1 MSLLGWDVCV
11 DKFYISLFVLLFM
24 NTMKINDFQ
33 VFIFKRYVGKMNKRG
48 QFYLVA
54 AMLIVLIM
62 SGFAGVSSY
71 ALVNSEPETIVEIS
85 GDLSRE
91 SYSIIEYGLYNG
103 KDVDELLTE
112 FTGDQIGEFF
122 LEKTQDANIIFV
134 YGDKK
139 DLKALQY
146 ESGSQGDI
154 SIGDSSWVSHTN
166 LIAKI
171 KNLGDVSHK
180 NSVEV
185 ELLERNYNFDV
196 RDNEIFYFVIVK
208 ERGDEIF
215 VRTNEKKSDK
225 DKLKDRKGGG

>member
-1 MSLLGWDVCV
+1 
-11 DKFYISLFVLLFM
+11 
-24 NTMKINDFQ
+24 
-33 VFIFKRYVGKMNKRG
+33 MNKRG

-85 GDLSRE
+85 EDLSRE

-103 KDVDELLTE
+103 RDVDELLTE

-139 DLKALQY
+139 NLKALQY
-146 ESGSQGDI
+146 KQEIQGVI
-154 SIGDSSWVSHTN
+154 RVGRSSWVDYTN
-166 LIAKI
+166 IAKI
-171 KNLGDVSHK
+171 KNLGDVSDK
-180 NSVEV
+180 DSVEV
-185 ELLERNYNFDV
+185 ELLGRNYNFDV
-196 RDNEIFYFVIVK
+196 QDNEIFYFVIVK

-215 VRTNEKKSDK
+215 VKTNEKKSDK
-225 DKLKDRKGGG
+225 DKLKDRKGKGNKGGLSNRGGRGNQGNQGGQGNS

>member
-1 MSLLGWDVCV
+1 M
-11 DKFYISLFVLLFM
+11 
-24 NTMKINDFQ
+24 
-33 VFIFKRYVGKMNKRG
+33 
-48 QFYLVA
+48 VA

-85 GDLSRE
+85 EDLSRE

-103 KDVDELLTE
+103 RDVDELLTE

-139 DLKALQY
+139 NLKALQY
-146 ESGSQGDI
+146 KQEIQGVI
-154 SIGDSSWVSHTN
+154 RVGRSSWVDYTN
-166 LIAKI
+166 IAKI
-171 KNLGDVSHK
+171 KNLGDVSDK
-180 NSVEV
+180 DSVEV
-185 ELLERNYNFDV
+185 ELLGRNYNFDV
-196 RDNEIFYFVIVK
+196 QDNEIFYFVIVK

-215 VRTNEKKSDK
+215 VKTNEKKSDK
-225 DKLKDRKGGG
+225 DKLKDRKGKGNKGGLSNRGGRGNQGNQGGQGNS

>member
-1 MSLLGWDVCV
+1 
-11 DKFYISLFVLLFM
+11 
-24 NTMKINDFQ
+24 
-33 VFIFKRYVGKMNKRG
+33 MNKRG

-85 GDLSRE
+85 EDLSRE

-103 KDVDELLTE
+103 RDVDELLTE

-139 DLKALQY
+139 NLKALQY
-146 ESGSQGDI
+146 KQRIQGVI
-154 SIGDSSWVSHTN
+154 RVGRSSWVDYTN
-166 LIAKI
+166 IAKI
-171 KNLGDVSHK
+171 KNLGDVSDK
-180 NSVEV
+180 DSVEV
-185 ELLERNYNFDV
+185 ELLGRNYNFDV
-196 RDNEIFYFVIVK
+196 QDNEIFYFVIVK

-215 VRTNEKKSDK
+215 VKTNEKKSDK
-225 DKLKDRKGGG
+225 DKLKDRKGKGNKGGLSNRGGRGNQGNQGGQGNS